1 MAQIYSIIL
10 SSPIL
15 WVPYLLLTIFVS
27 WKGAGTIL
35 GFWGN
40 ILLSL
45 IITPIIL
52 LVLIALFSD
61 RRSLEKRG

>member
-1 MAQIYSIIL
+1 MAHFYSIIL
-10 SSPIL
+10 SNPIL
-15 WVPYLLLTIFVS
+15 WVPYLLLTILVS
-27 WKGAGTIL
+27 WRGAGTIL

-40 ILLSL
+40 VLLSL

-61 RRSLEKRG
+61 RRPIEKRG